1 MVQNEVTPMVIK
13 TMQFGEIEIEEDK
26 ILTFPDGLIGF
37 DNCKKFV
44 LISDED
50 LEPFQW
56 LLCIDEGN
64 EEIGF
69 PLLPP
74 FLFVPDYLKNL
85 PKDLRQEFEKGPDSA
100 LNVLNVITIKGN
112 NDEMTINLRGP
123 VLIDAEKKEGKQIIL
138 TSESIPVD
146 FPLTH
151 RE

>member
-1 MVQNEVTPMVIK
+1 MVQSEVSPMVIN

-26 ILTFPDGLIGF
+26 ILSFPDGLIGF
-37 DNCKKFV
+37 DECKQFV
-44 LISDED
+44 LITDED

-56 LLCIDEGN
+56 LICIDEGN

-85 PKDLRQEFEKGPDSA
+85 PKDLREELKSNSESP
-100 LNVLNVITIKGN
+100 LNVLNVITIRGN
-112 NDEMTINLRGP
+112 NDEMTINLRGL
-123 VLIDAEKKEGKQIIL
+123 VIIDVEKKEGKQIIL

-146 FPLTH
+146 FPLTQK
-151 RE
+151 E